1 MDNFTYSTLVFITVF
16 IMVILITII
25 KSNKNFSRE
34 TRRGLTIAFIF
45 VIIGATSEWTCEMI
59 TNGYLYKFNDI
70 WFIKFVEAAL
80 SLIKFLLMPLMPV
93 VASKA
98 IFETGEK
105 SKFGKMIWIILKS
118 YILLGDGLLVGGFI
132 QFFPS
137 TPTQYYRNMMYDIY
151 VTTFIISTVY
161 LFSNAFHFNKRFQ
174 NRYQLELVEIMLL
187 ATVGVT
193 IQLANLKIK
202 TCWLTISVASTF
214 IYIYYNELVQCLDGM
229 TGLLNQ
235 KSFSNYL
242 EARENE
248 EKKCFIIIMD
258 VNDFKYVNDNYGHE
272 FGDKILIEVSKIIK
286 ETYKKY
292 GKCYR
297 MGGDE
302 FAVIMQTGLNQID
315 TIKEKFISSLEVARL
330 EIPEIPHVSWGYSE
344 YNPENRKFHSL
355 KDTKQEADDRMYE
368 NKKQFKQK
376 NTPKPKM

>member
-1 MDNFTYSTLVFITVF
+1 
-16 IMVILITII
+16 
-25 KSNKNFSRE
+25 
-34 TRRGLTIAFIF
+34 
-45 VIIGATSEWTCEMI
+45 MI

-80 SLIKFLLMPLMPV
+80 RLIKFLLMPLMPV

-105 SKFGKMIWIILKS
+105 SKFGKMIWVVLKA
-118 YILLGDGLLVGGFI
+118 YILLGDGLLVVGFI
-132 QFFPS
+132 QFLPS
-137 TPTQYYRNMMYDIY
+137 TPTQFYRNMMYNIY

-161 LFSNAFHFNKRFQ
+161 LFSSAFHFNKSFQ

-286 ETYKKY
+286 ETYKEY

-330 EIPEIPHVSWGYSE
+330 EIPELPHVSWGYSE

-355 KDTKQEADDRMYE
+355 KDAKQEADDRMYK
-368 NKKQFKQK
+368 NKKEFKQK
-376 NTPKPKM
+376 YPKT

>member
-80 SLIKFLLMPLMPV
+80 RLIKFLLMPLMPV

-105 SKFGKMIWIILKS
+105 SKFGKMIWVILKA
-118 YILLGDGLLVGGFI
+118 YILLEYGLLVVGFI
-132 QFFPS
+132 LFLPS
-137 TPTQYYRNMMYDIY
+137 APTQFYRNMMYNIY

-161 LFSNAFHFNKRFQ
+161 LFSNAFHFNKSFQ
-174 NRYQLELVEIMLL
+174 NRYQLELIEIMLL
-187 ATVGVT
+187 VTVGVT

-286 ETYKKY
+286 ETYKNY

-330 EIPEIPHVSWGYSE
+330 EIPELPHVSWGYSE
-344 YNPENRKFHSL
+344 YIPENRKFHSL
-355 KDTKQEADDRMYE
+355 KDAKQEADDRMYE

>member
-1 MDNFTYSTLVFITVF
+1 M
-16 IMVILITII
+16 
-25 KSNKNFSRE
+25 
-34 TRRGLTIAFIF
+34 
-45 VIIGATSEWTCEMI
+45 
-59 TNGYLYKFNDI
+59 
-70 WFIKFVEAAL
+70 
-80 SLIKFLLMPLMPV
+80 
-93 VASKA
+93 
-98 IFETGEK
+98 
-105 SKFGKMIWIILKS
+105 
-118 YILLGDGLLVGGFI
+118 
-132 QFFPS
+132 
-137 TPTQYYRNMMYDIY
+137 
-151 VTTFIISTVY
+151 
-161 LFSNAFHFNKRFQ
+161 
-174 NRYQLELVEIMLL
+174 
-187 ATVGVT
+187 
-193 IQLANLKIK
+193 KIK
-202 TCWLTISVASTF
+202 TCWLTISVVSTF

-286 ETYKKY
+286 ETYKNY

-330 EIPEIPHVSWGYSE
+330 EIPELPHVSWGYSE
-344 YNPENRKFHSL
+344 YIPENRKFHSL
-355 KDTKQEADDRMYE
+355 KDAKQEADDRMYE